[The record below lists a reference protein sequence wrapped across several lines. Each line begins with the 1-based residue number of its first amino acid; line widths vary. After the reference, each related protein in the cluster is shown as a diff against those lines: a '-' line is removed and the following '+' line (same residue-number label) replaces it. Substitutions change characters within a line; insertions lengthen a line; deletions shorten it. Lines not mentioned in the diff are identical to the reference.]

1 MNVIITQIRNAVSQN
16 VENTKFEVEINHPE
30 YGWIPYT
37 LNPEDTD
44 MTVNNDDLVTLIGSN
59 FDAFSQSDADVKTA
73 YKIRF
78 TRDSLLEGEVDRM
91 ISNHIR
97 WATLTTTQQNAWTQY
112 RTDLLNIPQ
121 QSGFPNTV
129 NWPEQPV

>member
-16 VENTKFEVEINHPE
+16 VENTKFEVEINNPE